1 MRILDY
7 NLEIN
12 RIIQFISTYLNQTG
26 FKKTIIGLS
35 GGIDSALTATLCKN
49 TLGSENVIGVMMPYK
64 NSHPDSLN
72 HAKELADFLNIQYEI
87 IPVTNMVD
95 TYFETFQPEA
105 DTLRRGNRMARER
118 MCILYDLSAKHKA
131 IVAGTS
137 NKSEIYAGYC
147 TQYGDSA
154 CAFEP
159 LAHLYKTEVKEMSQ
173 ILSVP
178 ASIINKQPTADL
190 WDGQTDEN
198 EMGITYKDL
207 DLILYYYIDQ
217 KMKYDDIVNIG
228 IAKEKLDLVISKIN
242 NSEFKRK
249 MPVAIENIWE

>member
-1 MRILDY
+1 
-7 NLEIN
+7 
-12 RIIQFISTYLNQTG
+12 
-26 FKKTIIGLS
+26 
-35 GGIDSALTATLCKN
+35 
-49 TLGSENVIGVMMPYK
+49 
-64 NSHPDSLN
+64 
-72 HAKELADFLNIQYEI
+72 
-87 IPVTNMVD
+87 
-95 TYFETFQPEA
+95 
-105 DTLRRGNRMARER
+105 
-118 MCILYDLSAKHKA
+118 
-131 IVAGTS
+131 
-137 NKSEIYAGYC
+137 
-147 TQYGDSA
+147 
-154 CAFEP
+154 
-159 LAHLYKTEVKEMSQ
+159 MSQ